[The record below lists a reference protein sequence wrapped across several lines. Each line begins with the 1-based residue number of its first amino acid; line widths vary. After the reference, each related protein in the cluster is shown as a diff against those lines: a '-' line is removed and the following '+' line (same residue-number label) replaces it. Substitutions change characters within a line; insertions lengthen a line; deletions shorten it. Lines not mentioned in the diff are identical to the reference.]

1 MIHKDNREQECLNDA
16 VEILKRALDY
26 LNVEELFELC
36 RQASE
41 KYLEPSH
48 ELYQYF
54 HDENNIHKGDSD

>member
-1 MIHKDNREQECLNDA
+1 MDKLTKDEQARLEDA
-16 VEILKRALDY
+16 VNIVKKALDY

-48 ELYQYF
+48 ELYEYF
-54 HDENNIHKGDSD
+54 HDENNIHNN